1 MKKNMLILFLLLVP
15 FMVQSQKIK
24 SVDEFDFVSATKKDF
39 ELYDNLFEVT
49 RLITDFGT
57 FKKGDELLINRPQD
71 GNLLRFSWIAIG
83 KYSLLNAMAMIMYPS
98 STANSQIVIN
108 NIRIYGPIMERPASI
123 IVDFKNKY
131 DSNSVGFSEFGNIF
145 NFGKA
150 INTGEIVNP
159 STSLNRYQAI
169 DKLKESRELLQTNM
183 ISQEKFNELKEKLTP
198 LIDKNPPL

>member
-1 MKKNMLILFLLLVP
+1 
-15 FMVQSQKIK
+15 MVQSQKIK
-24 SVDEFDFVSATKKDF
+24 SVDEFDFVCASKKDF
-39 ELYDNLFEVT
+39 ELYDNLFEVN

-83 KYSLLNAMAMIMYPS
+83 KYSLLNAMAMIMYPN
-98 STANSQIVIN
+98 STANSKIIIN

-150 INTGEIVNP
+150 IKSREILNP
-159 STSLNRYQAI
+159 STTLNRYQAI

-198 LIDKNPPL
+198 IIEENPPL

>member
-1 MKKNMLILFLLLVP
+1 
-15 FMVQSQKIK
+15 MVQSQKIN

-39 ELYDNLFEVT
+39 ELYNNLFEVN

-98 STANSQIVIN
+98 STANSEIVIN

-183 ISQEKFNELKEKLTP
+183 ISQEKFNELKEKLTQI
-198 LIDKNPPL
+198 IDKNPPL